1 MKTMK
6 NNIDA
11 RAAYWVA
18 HEDRGPLSAEQ
29 AAALEAWL
37 NEDVRHRG
45 AYARAHAVSLRYDRA
60 RALDRQAATAQAK
73 SLPARWHSRWRPLAA
88 AGAVLLLA
96 GPLAVNFFATE
107 AYETR
112 LGQVLRMPLEDGSI
126 VTLNSDS
133 RIEVRF
139 DDRIRNVR
147 LLRGEAIFDV
157 AKDRQHPFVVTAG
170 DTEVTAVGTSF
181 RVKRFAGTTDVLV
194 REGIVEVAGAD
205 APKPLRLVA
214 NTKTEVRAG
223 ARAVVA
229 PTQVGE
235 INRELAWRDGK
246 IAFSGETLQRVAVE
260 FSRYS
265 RTPIRIPDP
274 EVAKL
279 RVVGLYSAT
288 DPVGF
293 ARAAA
298 HTMGLEAVEKDGG
311 VLLQKKPTE
320 VSVQADGGNTAP
332 AHRVPG
338 DG

>member
-1 MKTMK
+1 MK

-18 HEDRGPLSAEQ
+18 REDRGPMGADEE
-29 AAALEAWL
+29 AALDAWL
-37 NEDVRHRG
+37 NEDIRHRG

-60 RALDRQAATAQAK
+60 RALDRQAPPTQATPR
-73 SLPARWHSRWRPLAA
+73 PARWRPGWRRLAA
-88 AGAVLLLA
+88 AAAVLLLA
-96 GPLAVNFFATE
+96 GPFAWSFLARDVH
-107 AYETR
+107 ETR

-157 AKDRQHPFVVTAG
+157 AKDRSHPFVVTAG
-170 DTEVTAVGTSF
+170 STEVVAVGTSF
-181 RVKRFAGTTDVLV
+181 RVRRSAGATDVLV
-194 REGIVEVAGAD
+194 REGIVEVVEAD

-214 NTKTEVRAG
+214 NTKAEVRRGEA
-223 ARAVVA
+223 AKAV
-229 PTQVGE
+229 PTRMGE
-235 INRELAWRDGK
+235 VDRELAWRDGR
-246 IAFSGETLQRVAVE
+246 IAFSGETLERVAIE

-265 RTPIRIPDP
+265 RTPIRIHDP

-293 ARAAA
+293 AHAAA
-298 HTMGLEAVEKDGG
+298 RTMGLEAVEGSDG
-311 VLLQKKPTE
+311 VLLRKRPTE
-320 VSVQADGGNTAP
+320 IPARADGGKVAP
-332 AHRVPG
+332 EHPVPG

>member
-1 MKTMK
+1 MK

-29 AAALEAWL
+29 VAALDAWL

-60 RALDRQAATAQAK
+60 RALDRQTA
-73 SLPARWHSRWRPLAA
+73 PAETTRLTARRRSHWRPLAA
-88 AGAVLLLA
+88 AAAVLLLA
-96 GPLAVNFFATE
+96 GPFAMRFFATD

-126 VTLNSDS
+126 VTLNSNS

-157 AKDRQHPFVVTAG
+157 AKDRAHPFVVTAG
-170 DTEVTAVGTSF
+170 GTEVTAVGTSF
-181 RVKRFAGTTDVLV
+181 RVRRLAGATDVLV
-194 REGIVEVAGAD
+194 REGIVEVAEAS

-214 NTKTEVRAG
+214 NTKTEVRPG

-229 PTQVGE
+229 PTRVGE

-298 HTMGLEAVEKDGG
+298 HTMDLEAVESDDG
-311 VLLQKKPTE
+311 VLLQKKPPE
-320 VSVQADGGNTAP
+320 ILPHADGGNAAP
-332 AHRVPG
+332 AHQVPG